1 MLSVAII
8 GTGQIAG
15 GYDQAKLEQNTQG
28 VFTHAG
34 AYRKSGKYFLE
45 TVCDL
50 DGQRASA
57 FQAYWGFS
65 KRVNRIEEVCGTF
78 HDVISICT
86 PDETHYPI
94 IKALIEAQCCKC
106 IFIEKPIAQTL
117 GQIQEITE
125 LAASKNIAIVVN
137 FQRRFDTVLAGVREK
152 IIARSSY
159 PLAVT
164 GYYIKG
170 LDHIGT
176 TMLDTITYMLGYPRA
191 VFGYNKIFNQQVQG
205 DTYEFILF
213 YEDFNVTVKTVDSAR
228 YEYSYHI
235 FELDL
240 LMRDE
245 RVCINDNSRQVEVR
259 RLADYVY
266 SGVRV
271 LDDHHLVQVETEYD
285 VSMLHSVSYIH
296 NVVTDC
302 GRHTINTPEIAYNVK
317 LIIEKI
323 KQSYEFQ
330 QTIDIKVSEWKK

>member
-8 GTGQIAG
+8 GAGQIAG
-15 GYDQAKLEQNTQG
+15 GYDRAKLPQNAKG

-34 AYRKSGKYFLE
+34 AYRNSGKYFLE

-50 DGQRASA
+50 DERRASA

-65 KRVNRIEEVCGTF
+65 KRANRLEEICGTF

-86 PDETHYPI
+86 PDETHYSI
-94 IKALIEAQCCKC
+94 IKALIEARCCKC

-117 GQIQEITE
+117 EQIQEITE
-125 LAASKNIAIVVN
+125 LAASNKIAVIVN
-137 FQRRFDTVLAGVREK
+137 FQRRFDAVLAKVREK
-152 IIARSSY
+152 IITRSAY
-159 PLAVT
+159 PLAAT

-191 VFGYNKIFNQQVQG
+191 VLGYNKIFNQKIQG

-213 YEDFNVTVKTVDSAR
+213 YEDFNITVKTVDSAR

-240 LMRDE
+240 LMWDE

-259 RLADYVY
+259 CLADYAY

-271 LDDHHLVQVETEYD
+271 LDDHHPVQVETEYD
-285 VSMLHSVSYIH
+285 VSMLRSVSYIYD
-296 NVVTDC
+296 VATDHC
-302 GRHTINTPEIAYNVK
+302 QHTINIPENAYNVK

-323 KQSYEFQ
+323 KQSYESQ
-330 QTIDIKVSEWKK
+330 QTIDIKVNEWKK